1 VGNVSVYLADI
12 VIIAVISTF
21 VVAYLGPHLQALLIE
36 LCDTIDRARFWVAF
50 SNISIVLVSV
60 VFALA
65 YKPNIVSGESA
76 VFESGNQLK
85 YALMGLI
92 LTIGI
97 LALVISSFIPR
108 ARSSA
113 TPR

>member
-1 VGNVSVYLADI
+1 VSNVSVYLADL
-12 VIIAVISTF
+12 VIIAVIST
-21 VVAYLGPHLQALLIE
+21 V
-36 LCDTIDRARFWVAF
+36 
-50 SNISIVLVSV
+50 V

-65 YKPNIVSGESA
+65 YKPNISFSESA

-85 YALMGLI
+85 FALMGLI

-108 ARSSA
+108 ERWPAA
-113 TPR
+113 PR